1 MSKKDKF
8 IEMVERLFAEMED
21 VDQDVLDYFET
32 IKQKKATKRV
42 EMTDNGKA
50 IIKYMQ
56 DNYEETDNK
65 FLSKDI
71 AEGLFTSSRSVSGA
85 MRKLVTDGYVEKS
98 DDSPIV
104 YSLTDLGK
112 EYLIQ

>member
-8 IEMVERLFAEMED
+8 VEMVEGLFAEMEEI
-21 VDQDVLDYFET
+21 DQDVLDYFET
-32 IKQKKATKRV
+32 VKQKKVTKRV

-50 IIKYMQ
+50 IIGYMQ
-56 DNYEETDNK
+56 NTYEEADNK

-85 MRKLVTDGYVEKS
+85 MRKLVADGYVDKN

-112 EYLIQ
+112 EYSI

>member
-8 IEMVERLFAEMED
+8 VEMVEGLFAELEEI
-21 VDQDVLDYFET
+21 DQDVLDYFET
-32 IKQKKATKRV
+32 VKQKKTTKRE

-50 IIKYMQ
+50 IIGYMQ
-56 DNYEETDNK
+56 DTYEETDNK

-85 MRKLVTDGYVEKS
+85 MRKLVTDGYVDKN

-112 EYLIQ
+112 EYSI

>member
-8 IEMVERLFAEMED
+8 VEMVEGLFAEMEE

-32 IKQKKATKRV
+32 VKQKKATKKV

-50 IIKYMQ
+50 IIGHMQ
-56 DNYEETDNK
+56 SFYKEADNK
-65 FLSKDI
+65 FLSRDI
-71 AEGLFTSSRSVSGA
+71 ADGLFTSSRSVSGA
-85 MRKLVTDGYVEKS
+85 MRKLVTDGYVDKN

-112 EYLIQ
+112 EYSI

>member
-1 MSKKDKF
+1 MSKKEKF
-8 IEMVERLFAEMED
+8 VEMVEGLFAEMEE
-21 VDQDVLDYFET
+21 VDQDILDYFET
-32 IKQKKATKRV
+32 VKQKKTTKKV

-50 IIKYMQ
+50 IIGYMQ
-56 DNYEETDNK
+56 DTYEETENK

-85 MRKLVTDGYVEKS
+85 MRKLVTDGYVDKS

-112 EYLIQ
+112 EYSK

>member
-1 MSKKDKF
+1 
-8 IEMVERLFAEMED
+8 
-21 VDQDVLDYFET
+21 
-32 IKQKKATKRV
+32 
-42 EMTDNGKA
+42 
-50 IIKYMQ
+50 
-56 DNYEETDNK
+56 
-65 FLSKDI
+65 
-71 AEGLFTSSRSVSGA
+71 